1 MSPPSSS
8 SKRNRKRSASRET
21 RDRAAITFALALVF
35 LIGMIWDGIESH
47 YAALIT
53 AAIQP
58 GSDPDSVVLSF
69 AAAGLLAK
77 ADDETASPDEVES
90 QPESADTCIAANVA
104 ALSRIELPAVTD
116 DPVSFSIAPRTHSDI
131 MELIR
136 VASADT
142 GKGGVGLISFA
153 RKKVLP
159 KFAPAYRSV
168 LKLAAFMGLP
178 RLQREAAYSRTTI
191 MGTVST
197 YNPYRD
203 GIEEGGPQTASGEL
217 YDPAAWTAAI
227 QVDLREQFGGV
238 RYGSLT
244 NPLSRWLKAAK
255 SRSS

>member
-159 KFAPAYRSV
+159 EIRA
-168 LKLAAFMGLP
+168 
-178 RLQREAAYSRTTI
+178 RLSLCSEAGRLH
-191 MGTVST
+191 GV
-197 YNPYRD
+197 
-203 GIEEGGPQTASGEL
+203 AS
-217 YDPAAWTAAI
+217 PAARGCV
-227 QVDLREQFGGV
+227 QPHNDHGNGFDVQ
-238 RYGSLT
+238 SL
-244 NPLSRWLKAAK
+244 P
-255 SRSS
+255 